1 MGFIILSRIFFPDNQ
16 ATASPL
22 PLARLQLEEVANT
35 LGNAGGGGDRGMGG
49 GGGAVG
55 AAGSPLSQRS
65 GYRDIAIRRESSHML
80 ADISE
85 DVSSTGEAAVVGG
98 SGVQAI
104 AAMFPTVDEGHIK
117 ELLKK

>member
-1 MGFIILSRIFFPDNQ
+1 MGFCPVIILSRIFFPDNQ

-35 LGNAGGGGDRGMGG
+35 LGGGDRGM